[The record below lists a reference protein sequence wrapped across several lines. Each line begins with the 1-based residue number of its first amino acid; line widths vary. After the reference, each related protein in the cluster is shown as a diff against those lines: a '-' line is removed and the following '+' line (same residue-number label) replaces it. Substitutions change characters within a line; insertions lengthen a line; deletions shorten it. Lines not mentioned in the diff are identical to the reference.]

1 MTIADRAFAQLAGRD
16 KLVRRELASK
26 RQTPSPIRPHDLA
39 AEVPLLVETINY
51 PQISPT
57 GHLFKAQGK
66 VAERLFAVPPADIAI
81 SAVSLYEIEVG
92 SSKSARP
99 DKQRKQFDTFLRA
112 VTAAPIRPLGRP
124 DNCEGARNLQRRG

>member
-39 AEVPLLVETINY
+39 AEVPLLFETINY

-81 SAVSLYEIEVG
+81 SA
-92 SSKSARP
+92 RP

-112 VTAAPIRPLGRP
+112 VPLLPFDRSAAQTTARVRGTSKGVARRPLDR
-124 DNCEGARNLQRRG
+124 